1 MSQKYAHLDADRF
14 VIGFYDDEWHGDSI
28 PAGAVPISDEQHA
41 ALLEGQSVGKVMKID
56 ADGNPALE
64 DPPPPTD
71 EQVAV
76 SVRADRD
83 ARLAETDWLLLR
95 HQDETVVG
103 KATTL
108 TADEATTLVDY
119 RQALRDVPTQAG
131 FPHEIDWPQEP
142 GQPG

>member
-1 MSQKYAHLDADRF
+1 MGQKYAAYSAQGA
-14 VIGFYDDEWHGDSI
+14 IIAFYDSVDS
-28 PAGAVPISDEQHA
+28 PVPSGVNTIEITDDDWLM
-41 ALLEGQSVGKVMKID
+41 LLEGQGIGQIMKID

>member
-1 MSQKYAHLDADRF
+1 MGQKFAAYNAQGA
-14 VIGFYDDEWHGDSI
+14 VVAFYDSVDS
-28 PAGAVPISDEQHA
+28 PPPEGVTVTEISDDDWQM
-41 ALLEGQSVGKVMKID
+41 LLEGQADGKLMAID
-56 ADGNPALE
+56 ADGQPELR